1 MVRDAMRQ
9 TVLTVGSIIWLVL
22 GAVSLIG
29 IYNRIGGGDFLRGIL
44 AGLDMP
50 PVMVIVVM
58 MLIVMLLGT
67 FLEWIAIIFITVPI
81 FAPVVVEL
89 GYDPVWFGVL
99 FAMNIQIYYLSP
111 PFGPACFFLK
121 SVAPPQIQ
129 LQTIFRAVLPFIGL
143 QAVGLFL
150 VLFIPDIALWLP
162 AAFE

>member
-1 MVRDAMRQ
+1 MRQ

-44 AGLDMP
+44 SGLDMP
-50 PVMVIVVM
+50 PLMIVLVM

-81 FAPVVVEL
+81 FAPVVIEL
-89 GYDPVWFGVL
+89 GFDPIWFGVL

-121 SVAPPQIQ
+121 SVAPKGVE
-129 LQTIFRAVLPFIGL
+129 LQDIFVAVLPFIGL
-143 QAVGLFL
+143 QIIGLAL
-150 VLFIPDIALWLP
+150 VLFFPDIALWLP
-162 AAFE
+162 NLLD